1 MIDDDD
7 QLRRQLRA
15 VAGTEPDFIAAQTA
29 VGARVARVRRRRA
42 AAVSSASMIAAVML
56 IGAYALN
63 LGGDPAQRVTS
74 AAVPAT
80 EDFVSTTPDITLE
93 SASTTASASAPLES
107 TSSVAALD
115 TDSSIETAASV
126 QTNSVSG
133 PLGGAALP
141 APVWAPTTTDGDTDS
156 DADADSHI
164 DSDDDTAI
172 SVATTSTAAPAA
184 PGTPAATSDFASA
197 GGSIRVRLQDGVLML
212 LAVNPASGFNA
223 EVSDA
228 TATRIEVKFE
238 SATTHTSIEVNLV
251 GGAMIPHVETI
262 GSDSDGSSGTSE
274 SGTGGGGEY
283 FDD

>member
-93 SASTTASASAPLES
+93 SASTTASASAPVES

-156 DADADSHI
+156 DADSDS
-164 DSDDDTAI
+164 DDTAI

-274 SGTGGGGEY
+274 SGTGGGGGGEY

>member
-93 SASTTASASAPLES
+93 SASTTASASAPVES

-156 DADADSHI
+156 DADSDS
-164 DSDDDTAI
+164 DDTAI

-274 SGTGGGGEY
+274 SGTGGGEY

>member
-156 DADADSHI
+156 GSGTN
-164 DSDDDTAI
+164 SDDDTAI